1 MNMTTKMVKALGVAA
16 VLGMS
21 ALMASGTAQAV
32 PIVGTEALSGSA
44 AIITGTDLSNA
55 SELSFSFFGTANAL
69 GADGNSGTGDLAGHT
84 SIVSA
89 SHLVLAPASFSFT
102 AAGYGTFT
110 DASII
115 ITKQTASNL
124 DVFLLGDFNPDFGGF
139 SDGPASFELSL
150 TENCTQSGCSI
161 SASGTL
167 ASPPA
172 SVVPEPMTVALLGAG
187 LAGVGFMRRK
197 SA

>member
-1 MNMTTKMVKALGVAA
+1 MNMTTKLVKALGVAA

-21 ALMASGTAQAV
+21 ALMTSGTAQAV

-44 AIITGTDLSNA
+44 AIVSGTDLSNA
-55 SELSFSFFGTANAL
+55 TELSFSFFGNANSL
-69 GADGNSGTGDLAGHT
+69 GADGASGSGDLAGHT
-84 SIVSA
+84 ALVAA
-89 SHLVLAPASFSFT
+89 SHLKLAPASFNFS

-110 DASII
+110 DASLI

-124 DVFLLGDFNPDFGGF
+124 DIFLLGDFNPDFGGF
-139 SDGPASFELSL
+139 TDGPASFQLSL

-172 SVVPEPMTVALLGAG
+172 SVPEPMTVALLGAG